1 MGVEYSIAIEV
12 QSLTNCL
19 EKSEE
24 PMLKAVVREQVL
36 KEQRPN
42 AVNDN
47 IMKEKYERYKGKELH
62 GNLSQKLKTEDT
74 N

>member
-1 MGVEYSIAIEV
+1 MIGVEDCIAIEV
-12 QSLTNCL
+12 HRLTNYL

-47 IMKEKYERYKGKELH
+47 IMIEKYER
-62 GNLSQKLKTEDT
+62 
-74 N
+74 